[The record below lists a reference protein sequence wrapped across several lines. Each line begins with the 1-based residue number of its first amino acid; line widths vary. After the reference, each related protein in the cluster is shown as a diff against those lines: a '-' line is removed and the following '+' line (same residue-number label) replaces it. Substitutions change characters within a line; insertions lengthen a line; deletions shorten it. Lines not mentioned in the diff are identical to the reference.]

1 MRILSVTETYAPF
14 LEFGGPPVKVHA
26 LAQRLAQR
34 GHQVSVL
41 SADWGIEKH
50 LAALPPEVRAERSPF
65 GWRLTEGSVQT
76 IYLPTWLRYHAVSW
90 NPAVKRYCRARLQ
103 NFDIVHIFGLY
114 DLLGPAVA
122 AICRSRGLPYVVEPI
137 GMFLPIVRNFR
148 LKRMYHLLLG
158 GPLLRDATALIAT
171 SEQEVEELAAG
182 GLAREKIVLR
192 PNGVAA
198 PSTWPE
204 PGAFRDRLGIPRD
217 AKLVLFLGRLST
229 KKSPDLLLSAFAKMP
244 ERLGGTTVHLVFSG
258 PDEGGVRETLERASA
273 QLSVSPR
280 VHFAGAVFG
289 EDKWGAYRDA
299 DVFVLPSQN
308 ENFGNTAAEAVV
320 SGTPVVVTQQCGIAP
335 FLKDRAG
342 LVVRHDADELA
353 SALTRVLTDDQLNEN
368 LRAGCPVVTA
378 ELGWDAPVSQMET
391 LYGRIVAG
399 RPAVTSVHLG

>member
-1 MRILSVTETYAPF
+1 MRVLNVTETYAPF

-122 AICRSRGLPYVVEPI
+122 AACRSRGVPYVVEPI
-137 GMFLPIVRNFR
+137 GMFLPIVRNIW

-158 GPLLRDATALIAT
+158 GTLLRGASALIAT
-171 SEQEVEELAAG
+171 SQQEVEELAAG
-182 GLAREKIVLR
+182 GIAHEKIVLR
-192 PNGVAA
+192 PNGVSA
-198 PSTWPE
+198 PLAWPVR
-204 PGAFRDRLGIPRD
+204 GAFRSTLGIAPQ

-229 KKSPDLLLSAFAKMP
+229 KKSPELLLSAFAKLP
-244 ERLGGTTVHLVFSG
+244 DPLGGESLQLVFAG
-258 PDEGGVRETLERASA
+258 PDEG
-273 QLSVSPR
+273 
-280 VHFAGAVFG
+280 
-289 EDKWGAYRDA
+289 
-299 DVFVLPSQN
+299 
-308 ENFGNTAAEAVV
+308 
-320 SGTPVVVTQQCGIAP
+320 
-335 FLKDRAG
+335 
-342 LVVRHDADELA
+342 
-353 SALTRVLTDDQLNEN
+353 
-368 LRAGCPVVTA
+368 
-378 ELGWDAPVSQMET
+378 
-391 LYGRIVAG
+391 
-399 RPAVTSVHLG
+399 